1 MNIRPASYEERIAYG
16 VSHFITVAYTD
27 TTSTTLIPLPVGT
40 LVNNVY
46 VHVATNWNSGTS
58 ATLSVGDTASATQ
71 FINAVNLLAAGS
83 EEYLAAASTN
93 KVVTVASPSQYLVV
107 TLTVSGTAATA
118 GALGIGVN
126 IVDITKIPTS

>member
-1 MNIRPASYEERIAYG
+1 MNIRPASYEERIAYD

-46 VHVATNWNSGTS
+46 VHVATNWNSGTL

-71 FINAVNLLAAGS
+71 FINAVNLLAAGTK
-83 EEYLAAASTN
+83 EYLAPASSN
-93 KVVTVASPSQYLVV
+93 KVQVSAAQYLVV